1 MKSCL
6 HCKSFFDSTDEKE
19 IENNKCPECGYELF
33 ESSNAPEDIVKK
45 TMEIEISSRG
55 EWIQKMNTILGYDNS
70 DGFHS
75 EPCPHDIARELR
87 RFVQDF
93 HTEHFT
99 VGSERLRYFQL
110 RAEELIEGLRTP
122 RPTNS
127 QK

>member
-1 MKSCL
+1 MMKCL
-6 HCKSFFDSTDEKE
+6 HCKTFHEDNEHH
-19 IENNKCPECGYELF
+19 KCPDCGYELLA
-33 ESSNAPEDIVKK
+33 SSNPPEDMVKK
-45 TMEIEISSRG
+45 TMEIEIANRG
-55 EWIQKMNTILGYDNS
+55 VWIQKMNTILGYDNS

-93 HTEHFT
+93 HAEHFT